1 MNNKPLLKNTEK
13 YGVLKLAQGIDLKEY
28 KKKLSDRPHV
38 GISTNTYRN
47 YWFVDKGSKQRGI
60 FKTYDKQDVLEFVG
74 QNRIINE
81 MLCCEIGKQI
91 GVDVAEYKPAHIGDK
106 VGTISYDVAGQNEE
120 VVSAHRFLSLNEKI
134 DLKNL
139 VRILKDHCARNL
151 YYYDKNKMIFDLYKM
166 MVFDALTFQEDR
178 RGGNI
183 HFIKNTSSR
192 QIRLSPLIDN
202 ELAFGGK
209 LCNLFLKNKQ
219 VEEMS
224 NVTFLANHGKFM
236 DMTFSESQH
245 YEIDGKKRYKSVVKS
260 LVKLSKKSKIF
271 EDFLDY
277 AIENFDMKSAIKNV
291 EAQGYEISDN
301 YKEFLVELE
310 NMSKQVFLET
320 KFLVDVYDGANYGE

>member
-1 MNNKPLLKNTEK
+1 MTNNIILKNTQK
-13 YGVLKLAQGIDLKEY
+13 YGVLKLASGIDLKEY

-38 GISTNTYRN
+38 GISTETYRN
-47 YWFVDKGSKQRGI
+47 YWFVDNQDQRGI
-60 FKTYDKQDVLEFVG
+60 FKTYDKVDVLDFIG

-81 MLCCEIGKQI
+81 MLCQEIGKQI
-91 GVDVAEYKPAHIGDK
+91 GVKIADYRPAHIDDK
-106 VGTISYDVAGQNEE
+106 IGTLSYDVASKREE
-120 VVSAHRFLSLNEKI
+120 VVSAHRLLGLNEKI

-139 VRILKDHCARNL
+139 SRILKDRCAKEG
-151 YYYDKNKMIFDLYKM
+151 YFYESSKMIFDLYKM

-183 HFIKNTSSR
+183 HFVINPSSR

-209 LCNLFLKNKQ
+209 LCNLFFKNNQ

-224 NVTFLANHGKFM
+224 SVTFLANHGKFM

-260 LVKLSKKSKIF
+260 LVKLSKKSKLL
-271 EDFLDY
+271 ENFLDE
-277 AIENFDMKSAIKNV
+277 AIQNFDIKSAIKNV
-291 EAQGYEISDN
+291 ENMGYDISDN
-301 YKEFLVELE
+301 YKEFLLELE

-320 KFLVDVYDGANYGE
+320 KLLVDIYDGANYGK